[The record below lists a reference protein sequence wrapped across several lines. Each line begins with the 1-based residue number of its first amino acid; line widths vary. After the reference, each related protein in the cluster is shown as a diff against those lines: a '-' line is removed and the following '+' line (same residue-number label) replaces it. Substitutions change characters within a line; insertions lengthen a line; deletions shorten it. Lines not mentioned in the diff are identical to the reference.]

1 MSFFSSFKHYKEGS
15 YEFQLD
21 TRKKVAYISGH
32 TDGSAIIHLPSEVI
46 AEGVTYTIVGTN
58 MLAFH
63 DDLTLEELYVPDSYE
78 SFDYCTLENCPKL
91 WKIHLGKSFGAYE
104 SPDLRFPRIKLG
116 SWDVDRTSLQEVTI
130 DPENPYIKMSD
141 DGLFILSKSGK
152 ELIATVRDVEEITVP
167 EGITWIGVDAL
178 HGLSKLKTIHLPSS
192 LMGIGE
198 NRIRKRDNRDNKDI
212 S

>member
-1 MSFFSSFKHYKEGS
+1 MSFISSFKHYKEGS

-21 TRKKVAYISGH
+21 TRKKVAYIRGH
-32 TDGSAIIHLPSEVI
+32 TDGSAIVHLPSEVI
-46 AEGVTYTIVGTN
+46 VDGVTYTIVGTN

-78 SFDYCTLENCPKL
+78 FFDYGTLENCSKL
-91 WKIHLGKSFGAYE
+91 RKIHLGKSFGAYE

-116 SWDVDRTSLQEVTI
+116 SWDVDRTSLQEITI

-152 ELIATVRDVEEITVP
+152 ELIATVRDVEEISVP
-167 EGITWIGVDAL
+167 EGITWIGTDAL
-178 HGLSKLKTIHLPSS
+178 HGLHNLKTLHLPST
-192 LMGIGE
+192 LRGIGE
-198 NRIRKRDNRDNKDI
+198 NRIRKRESKDDKVL
-212 S
+212 

>member
-1 MSFFSSFKHYKEGS
+1 MSFFSSFRHYKEGS

-21 TRKKVAYISGH
+21 TRKKEAYISGH
-32 TDGSAIIHLPSEVI
+32 TDGSAIVHLPSEVI

-63 DDLTLEELYVPDSYE
+63 DDLVLEELYVPDSYE

-91 WKIHLGKSFGAYE
+91 RKIHLGKSFGAYE

-116 SWDVDRTSLQEVTI
+116 SWDVDRTSLLEVTI

-141 DGLFILSKSGK
+141 DGLFILSKNGK
-152 ELIATVRDVEEITVP
+152 ELIATVRDVEEISVP
-167 EGITWIGVDAL
+167 EGITWIGIDAF
-178 HGLSKLKTIHLPSS
+178 HGLSKLKTIHLPST
-192 LMGIGE
+192 LDGIWE
-198 NRIRKRDNRDNKDI
+198 NRIRKRDNRDNKEI
-212 S
+212 L